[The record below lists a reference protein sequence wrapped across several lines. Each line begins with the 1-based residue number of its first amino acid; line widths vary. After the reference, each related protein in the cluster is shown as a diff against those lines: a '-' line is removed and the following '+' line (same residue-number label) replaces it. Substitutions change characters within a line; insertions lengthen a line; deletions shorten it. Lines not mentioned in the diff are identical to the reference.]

1 MTAVRTLG
9 AAALI
14 SILLMMASIIGGDH
28 SAADEPFVD
37 GPLGPAVM
45 QPPDPSKPI
54 YVNGGS

>member
-9 AAALI
+9 AAVLI
-14 SILLMMASIIGGDH
+14 SILMMMASIIAGDH

-37 GPLGPAVM
+37 GPLGPAVI

-54 YVNGGS
+54 DVNGGS

>member
-14 SILLMMASIIGGDH
+14 SILLMMASIIAGDH
-28 SAADEPFVD
+28 SAADEPYVD

-54 YVNGGS
+54 DTNGP